1 MRRGLFALPVP
12 VFVFLAYNAKVPQ
25 AYEGDAVDKC
35 GTWRGTYQPGMRLIA
50 IELSPSAPE
59 IPTAIPSFFSCSCN
73 DRQRL

>member
-35 GTWRGTYQPGMRLIA
+35 GTWRGTI
-50 IELSPSAPE
+50 SARH
-59 IPTAIPSFFSCSCN
+59 AL
-73 DRQRL
+73 DRHRVEPVSS